1 MHASYSGDLLQ
12 AKVQCQ
18 HSDTITDDRLL
29 VGENDILCQSLP
41 AGTVSP
47 KPPNCCSISSDQVN
61 CLPRVPSQPT
71 RGKRV
76 NVARIHSLL
85 TTLISGEQESTKL
98 V

>member
-41 AGTVSP
+41 AGTLSP
-47 KPPNCCSISSDQVN
+47 KPPSSCSISLIKSIARRV
-61 CLPRVPSQPT
+61 CPRGQLAA
-71 RGKRV
+71 
-76 NVARIHSLL
+76 N
-85 TTLISGEQESTKL
+85 
-98 V
+98 